1 MGNAWIWGWSNGFKI
16 KELACTYNKN
26 GYTYVTKFQLFMT
39 QGVILRSEVPSS
51 RAGYWRTRGCKLYYV
66 PGSLLLEQNL
76 CLSNTLKSRRLGKLG
91 KYDPVP
97 PPGRPTQM
105 LRDEIFTKAF
115 VQVPNQGASLLT
127 FPWDIS

>member
-91 KYDPVP
+91 KYDPLP
-97 PPGRPTQM
+97 HSTTTREANRRFAMKSSQ
-105 LRDEIFTKAF
+105 K
-115 VQVPNQGASLLT
+115 LLSKFQT
-127 FPWDIS
+127 RGLAY